1 VDPDFTQYARE
12 VRRLKVKGVFISKAT
27 DEELSEVFKEMQ
39 VCVTHKVELRE
50 AVAAWRA
57 DPQRVMLP
65 PCAAAAPA
73 FLPLQPRAHA
83 VPSPPPHPSRRCKPS
98 NVKAPLKLSGSE
110 RFGKRRSTRPL
121 KLSGSERFGRRRSAR
136 LLKLSGSERF
146 GKRRSARPL
155 KLSGS
160 ERFGKRRS
168 ARLQPR
174 CCFPP
179 LHSRAPISF
188 VLQAAAAARIQGKPD
203 IIAAAESGDLS
214 LVRDHVTADPSCVG
228 RRDAK

>member
-1 VDPDFTQYARE
+1 MDPVFTQYARE

-39 VCVTHKVELRE
+39 VSVTHKVELRE

-57 DPQRVMLP
+57 DPQRVLLP

-98 NVKAPLKLSGSE
+98 NVKAPLK
-110 RFGKRRSTRPL
+110 R
-121 KLSGSERFGRRRSAR
+121 SGSERFGRRRSTSKR
-136 LLKLSGSERF
+136 LLKRSGSERF
-146 GKRRSARPL
+146 GRRRSV
-155 KLSGS
+155 
-160 ERFGKRRS
+160 
-168 ARLQPR
+168 RLQPR

-179 LHSRAPISF
+179 LHSRAPMSF
-188 VLQAAAAARIQGKPD
+188 VLQAAAAARIKGKPD
-203 IIAAAESGDLS
+203 IFKAAKSGDLS

-228 RRDAK
+228 RRDE